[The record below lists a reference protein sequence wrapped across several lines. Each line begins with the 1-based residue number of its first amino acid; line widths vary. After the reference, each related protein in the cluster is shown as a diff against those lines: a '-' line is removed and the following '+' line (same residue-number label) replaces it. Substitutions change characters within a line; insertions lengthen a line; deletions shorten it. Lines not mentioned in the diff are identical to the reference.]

1 MIRHLKVT
9 VLVDNISDRED
20 APGEHGLSLWI
31 EADGNRIL
39 YDAGQSELL
48 LRNAKALNID
58 LRKADM
64 LVLSHGHYDHTGA
77 VAAIVAKCKGIAV
90 YGHPGILLP
99 RYSCQQDGTMKSV
112 GCNREAGS
120 ALQSIFDTIR
130 WVNKPTGIKAG
141 FGLSGPIPRRTS
153 FEDTGGA
160 FFLDAAASRPD
171 LIDDDLALW
180 FSTPQGL
187 VVITGCCHAGIVNT
201 LTYIR
206 EITDN
211 QQVHAVIGGY
221 HLLNASASR
230 ISLSGDYIA
239 AAGIDVIVPCHCTGA
254 GATGYLQE
262 RFGEKVVPGKVGY
275 SYEFK
280 GG

>member
-1 MIRHLKVT
+1 MIRRLRVT

-20 APGEHGLSLWI
+20 APGEHGFSLWI
-31 EADGNRIL
+31 EADETRIL
-39 YDAGQSELL
+39 FDTGQSELL
-48 LRNAKALNID
+48 LRNAKALNVD

-77 VAAIVAKCKGIAV
+77 VAAIVAKCKGITV

-99 RYSCQQDGTMKSV
+99 RYSRQEDGTMKSV

-141 FGLSGPIPRRTS
+141 FGLSGPIPRRTQ

-160 FFLDAAASRPD
+160 FYLDTAASRPD
-171 LIDDDLALW
+171 LIEDDLALW
-180 FSTPQGL
+180 FLTPQGL

-206 EITDN
+206 EIA
-211 QQVHAVIGGY
+211 QSQKVHAVIGGY
-221 HLLNASASR
+221 HLLNASALR
-230 ISLSGDYIA
+230 IALSGDLIA
-239 AAGIDVIVPCHCTGA
+239 SAGIDVIVPCHCTGA
-254 GATGYLQE
+254 TATGCLQE
-262 RFGEKVVPGKVGY
+262 RFGAKVVPGKVGF
-275 SYEFK
+275 SYEFFD
-280 GG
+280 G